1 LYYKNGESSLV
12 KQSKKASLVESVVS
26 TSIGFVVSM
35 GILEGVNQIWGLSLN
50 LTDNVAI
57 TSIFTAASVLRS
69 YLVRRLFNWW
79 HHRGSPDE
87 FPPVTSFS
95 TGRWMGPPPGL
106 SLVDQLQWIDIF
118 DAGVRRASVEAS
130 EAIKPVI

>member
-1 LYYKNGESSLV
+1 V
-12 KQSKKASLVESVVS
+12 KQSKRASLVESVVS

-35 GILEGVNQIWGLSLN
+35 GILEGVNQIWGLRLN

-87 FPPVTSFS
+87 LPPVTSFS

>member
-1 LYYKNGESSLV
+1 V
-12 KQSKKASLVESVVS
+12 KQSKRASLVESVVS

-35 GILEGVNQIWGLSLN
+35 GILEGVNQIWGLRLN

-79 HHRGSPDE
+79 HHRGLPVE
-87 FPPVTSFS
+87 LPPVTSFS

>member
-1 LYYKNGESSLV
+1 M
-12 KQSKKASLVESVVS
+12 KQSKRASLVESVVS

-35 GILEGVNQIWGLSLN
+35 GILEGVNQIWGLRLN

-87 FPPVTSFS
+87 LPPVTSFS